1 MSLLPDKIFNTYA
14 EITADFLKSEGI
26 EAVIL
31 DVDNT
36 LIPYEEIEPR
46 PAVLAWINTLME
58 AGIAISFVTNNHK
71 HRLQY
76 FNRNLNFPAFH
87 DSWKPFSRNMKRAM
101 HAMGSTVENTANIG
115 DQIFT
120 DTWAGKRLGMKSY
133 LLPPIRD
140 KRDPFTRFKRLC
152 EKPVLRRYYKE
163 MKEKEEEKA
172 RNDG

>member
-1 MSLLPDKIFNTYA
+1 MYSLIPNLIYDSIIDLTPDVLNAHDIRVLLM
-14 EITADFLKSEGI
+14 DF
-26 EAVIL
+26 
-31 DVDNT
+31 DNT
-36 LIPYEEIEPR
+36 IVPYTSNEPEESFFSWLD
-46 PAVLAWINTLME
+46 AVKA
-58 AGIAISFVTNNHK
+58 AGIHLCVVSNTKKGRAIEFCRRQGIDCITHAK
-71 HRLQY
+71 
-76 FNRNLNFPAFH
+76 
-87 DSWKPFSRNMKRAM
+87 KPFQKGIGRAKEKY
-101 HAMGSTVENTANIG
+101 AGFGRIALVG